1 MKEKLT
7 WKLIYLTIS
16 TNIGSLL
23 YGYDAGIISGSLIFI
38 RKEFD
43 MSPTWQGMSVSSILF
58 FAWLASTGGGTL
70 ANKFGRK
77 KSVIISAVIYTIAS
91 GLMAMSFEKFSFLG
105 SRCLLGIAAGL
116 SSSIVPLYIA
126 ESSPTSLRGSLVVVT
141 FLFIVFGQLAASI
154 VAAILHQLLGK
165 DSWRWMLGAACIPSS
180 IHVITCCFIPE
191 SPRYLMQCSKDD
203 QAKKSLQ
210 DLRGSQD
217 VEEEYKT
224 IKEATEESRDQKSS
238 FKSIFKQVIAQACLR
253 RALILGI
260 LLQTIKQITG
270 GTPVF
275 YYTGSIIEMSG
286 IHDPSTV
293 LWSAALVNLIFLL
306 CTIIGLYLVE
316 KLGRRPLML
325 SSLAGCIFALI
336 IISIGFFMT
345 QTNSPP
351 ISIRSDSSEDVCNLF
366 TSCYDCS
373 RNSDCGFCFME
384 SESGDI
390 FNGTCLKGRSKGST
404 SGLCTNG
411 SIPFSNG
418 NFNNFNNFN
427 IVWTSKFC
435 PSKYSKIILAGLAI
449 FLFFY
454 GPGVG
459 PMPFTINSEIFPLWC
474 RGVCFSV
481 TVGFAW
487 MSNVIMTFSFLPVM
501 DAITQAGAFAMFAL
515 LTTFG
520 LIILYIILPETRG
533 IPLEEIEKVFTPK
546 NMKTDSNLSL
556 RTSNSSVPFSENVSK
571 DFNCE
576 IPKEEFQRF

>member
-43 MSPTWQGMSVSSILF
+43 MSPTWQGMSVSAILF

-77 KSVIISAVIYTIAS
+77 KSVIISAVIYTVAS
-91 GLMAMSFEKFSFLG
+91 GLMAASFDKFTFLG

-141 FLFIVFGQLAASI
+141 FLFIVFGQLTASI
-154 VAAILHQLLGK
+154 VAAILHHLLGK
-165 DSWRWMLGAACIPSS
+165 DSWRWMLGAACVPSLV
-180 IHVITCCFIPE
+180 HVITCCFIPE
-191 SPRYLMQCSKDD
+191 SPRYLMQCSEDD
-203 QAKKSLQ
+203 KARKTLQ
-210 DLRGSQD
+210 ELRGSQD
-217 VEEEYKT
+217 VEDEYRA

-238 FKSIFKQVIAQACLR
+238 FKGIFKQVIAQACLR
-253 RALILGI
+253 RALVLGI

-286 IHDPSTV
+286 VHDPSTV

-306 CTIIGLYLVE
+306 CTIVGLYLVE

-336 IISIGFFMT
+336 IISTGFYMT
-345 QTNSPP
+345 QTNSP
-351 ISIRSDSSEDVCNLF
+351 SVTLSDSSDPVCNHF

-373 RNSDCGFCFME
+373 RSSDCGFCFME

-390 FNGTCLKGRSKGST
+390 FNGTCLTGRSKGST

-411 SIPFSNG
+411 SLSLPNQ
-418 NFNNFNNFN
+418 NFN

-435 PSKYSKIILAGLAI
+435 PSDYSKIILAGLAV

-501 DAITQAGAFAMFAL
+501 DAITQAGAFAMFAI
-515 LTTFG
+515 LTTIG
-520 LIILYIILPETRG
+520 LIILYVILPETRG

-556 RTSNSSVPFSENVSK
+556 RTSNSSVTFSENVSK
-571 DFNCE
+571 DLNCE
-576 IPKEEFQRF
+576 IPKEDSRRF